1 MQKNTNIFTYLI
13 SLQLR
18 IIIERMSLFI
28 ILAFVLSALSMPLII
43 KVCAKLSLY
52 DYTNAR
58 KIHSGNIPRLGG
70 IGIAFAFFLTSALY
84 LKHNTSISLMANL
97 PVLLAALIVFVFAF
111 LDDIFTFHASIK
123 LVAQLTAC
131 GIVMFNNYRFTQIF
145 SWQLPAVV
153 SYIMTFFWILGLI
166 NAFNLIDGMD
176 GLCGSLACTVGITI
190 GVINLISKNQIAGLN
205 FIFAASIMGFLLFNK
220 PPAKIFMGD
229 CGSQFLGFIIAILPL
244 YPTTKDI
251 EFNKVLIMIV
261 LTAFP
266 VFDTIAAIW
275 RRIRDRR
282 PIMEGDRSHLHH
294 KLLNLNYSKFKALI
308 LIDVIQVFVC
318 VSVIISTLLERHRA
332 SALLFETMVLLAMFF
347 SIIHFT
353 NRSVMKQRSIENK

>member
-1 MQKNTNIFTYLI
+1 M
-13 SLQLR
+13 
-18 IIIERMSLFI
+18 FI

-70 IGIAFAFFLTSALY
+70 IGIAFSFFLTSALY

-111 LDDIFTFHASIK
+111 LDDILTFHASIK

-145 SWQLPAVV
+145 SWQLPAVL

-166 NAFNLIDGMD
+166 NAYNLIDGMD

-308 LIDVIQVFVC
+308 LIDFIQVFVC